1 MPASSS
7 TARPP
12 GSSTTRVLAAV
23 GLVALLGG
31 IVVIALSSREG
42 TGAQPA
48 PVDVT
53 TTPTSAAPKPT
64 PAKPKT
70 VRIAAKGVGTYDPE
84 GDQTE
89 NDSAVGLATDGI
101 LTTAWKSERYQRS
114 FFKSGVG
121 LVVDAGRPV
130 KANRVVVA
138 TDTPGYSAD
147 IRVGSSAGGPFV
159 AVSKEKQTTAR
170 TTFVLAPRSGR
181 YLMVWITS
189 MPDGGAAAVNEIT
202 VTAKG

>member
-1 MPASSS
+1 V
-7 TARPP
+7 
-12 GSSTTRVLAAV
+12 RVIAAV

-48 PVDVT
+48 AVDVT
-53 TTPTSAAPKPT
+53 TTPASSTPKPT
-64 PAKPKT
+64 PTKPRS
-70 VRIAAKGVGTYDPE
+70 VRVAVTGVGAYDPE
-84 GDQTE
+84 GDQAE
-89 NDSAVGLATDGI
+89 NDSTAGLATDGI

-121 LVVDAGRPV
+121 LVVDAGRRV

-147 IRVGSSAGGPFV
+147 IRVGPSPSGPFV
-159 AVSKEKQTTAR
+159 AVSKEQTTKAR
-170 TTFVLAPRSGR
+170 TTFVLAPRIGR
-181 YLMVWITS
+181 YLMVWVTS
-189 MPDGGAAAVNEIT
+189 MPDGGAAAINELT
-202 VTAKG
+202 VTAAG